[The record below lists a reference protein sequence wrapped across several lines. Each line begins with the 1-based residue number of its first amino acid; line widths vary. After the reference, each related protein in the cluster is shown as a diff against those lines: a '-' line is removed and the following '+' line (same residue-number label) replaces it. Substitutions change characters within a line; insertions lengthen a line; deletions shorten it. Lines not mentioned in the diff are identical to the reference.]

1 MKLPISITEKNG
13 DVTTYASVHEAEVDM
28 EPIDVERGEYVV
40 TDADGQRLALNVV
53 MEEVPLLWGLLKTRV
68 KKVRIAAS

>member
-1 MKLPISITEKNG
+1 MKLPVSITEKNG
-13 DVTTYASVHEAEVDM
+13 DVTIYASIHDAEIDM

-40 TDADGQRLALNVV
+40 TDAEGQRLALKVV
-53 MEEVPLLWGLLKTRV
+53 VEEVPLLWGLWKTRV